1 MMTYRRPH
9 RFLAGET
16 LVALVAV
23 LSGCAESNFNL
34 AEDSRVP
41 VWFKLPDGTTRA
53 DVRLSATYYIVPYEH
68 VALVLSRKSGKVI
81 AKATGHIVST
91 NGGITFPDLMTGDRR
106 RMFQV
111 ITVGGVAEL
120 FEYQP
125 AFSPEGYRTAA
136 LQVCDEPEIR
146 ARVGVPMYEQ
156 SHASH

>member
-1 MMTYRRPH
+1 MTKLCRPP
-9 RFLAGET
+9 RFLAGGA
-16 LVALVAV
+16 LLALVAV
-23 LSGCAESNFNL
+23 FSGCAESNFDL

-68 VALVLSRKSGKVI
+68 VALELSRKSGKVI

-91 NGGITFPDLMTGDRR
+91 SGGITFPDLMTGDRR

-111 ITVGGVAEL
+111 ITVGGTPEL

-125 AFSPEGYRTAA
+125 AFVDGYRTMA

-146 ARVGVPMYEQ
+146 ARVGVPMYEG
-156 SHASH
+156 SHAPH